1 MKKKQGGR
9 PPKQDPANHFFGFK
23 LTTQEKLQFE
33 RMMERAGITDRSRY
47 IKSVLFGREV
57 KVVKIDKARM
67 DYYTRLTNFYH
78 QYRAIGNNYNQ
89 VTKAIKANFGEKRG
103 LAMLYRLEKAMMEL
117 VAISRQIVELTR
129 EFEEKW
135 LRK

>member
-89 VTKAIKANFGEKRG
+89 VAEVRFSVR
-103 LAMLYRLEKAMMEL
+103 
-117 VAISRQIVELTR
+117 
-129 EFEEKW
+129 
-135 LRK
+135 

>member
-1 MKKKQGGR
+1 MRKNLTGR

-89 VTKAIKANFGEKRG
+89 TTKAIKANFGEKRG